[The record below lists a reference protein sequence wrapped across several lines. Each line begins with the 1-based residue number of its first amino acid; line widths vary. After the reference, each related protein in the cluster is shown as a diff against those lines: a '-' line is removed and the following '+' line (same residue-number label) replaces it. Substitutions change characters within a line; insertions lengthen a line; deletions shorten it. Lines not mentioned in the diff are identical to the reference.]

1 MRLGQPMNEVTIGP
15 SALRWRSGGVTTSTS
30 YAKEQTSCSSQTGK
44 QFKMADPEYDALLA
58 TEYTTYPHEA
68 CVIAL
73 GHTIENK
80 ADATYRRGELFEK
93 RRRLINDWAEFFWLR
108 R

>member
-1 MRLGQPMNEVTIGP
+1 
-15 SALRWRSGGVTTSTS
+15 
-30 YAKEQTSCSSQTGK
+30 
-44 QFKMADPEYDALLA
+44 MADPEYDALLA
-58 TEYTTYPHEA
+58 TKYTTYPHEA

-93 RRRLINDWAEFFWLR
+93 RRRLINDWAEVFFWLR
-108 R
+108 RLFPVSTNGTDLML

>member
-1 MRLGQPMNEVTIGP
+1 
-15 SALRWRSGGVTTSTS
+15 
-30 YAKEQTSCSSQTGK
+30 
-44 QFKMADPEYDALLA
+44 MADPEYDALLA

-80 ADATYRRGELFEK
+80 ADAA
-93 RRRLINDWAEFFWLR
+93 INDWAEVFFGYGVNCGKVTAIR
-108 R
+108 KASA